1 MPAEKKEKRVD
12 WKRELAEM
20 QGGTRTILEAGT
32 RVSPTQVKR
41 QAGLLGGGA
50 AGASR
55 GEFLEEMDANMK
67 KRPLIQALLA
77 RRKKAGGLAGLF
89 GSGRGH

>member
-1 MPAEKKEKRVD
+1 VPAEKKEKRVD

-20 QGGTRTILEAGT
+20 QGPTRTILEAGT
-32 RVSPTQVKR
+32 RRSQGNPQM
-41 QAGLLGGGA
+41 GLLGGGT
-50 AGASR
+50 GK
-55 GEFLEEMDANMK
+55 GNYLEEMDANMK

-77 RRKKAGGLAGLF
+77 RRKRAGGLGGLF